1 MHVRMMHVC
10 MMRQILSR
18 TDQRTNKAILG
29 VGWTNVDLD
38 VYIHDACIHDTY
50 IHAPLS
56 SNDVCMFDA
65 YILDPDTRGHDAH
78 IYDA

>member
-1 MHVRMMHVC
+1 MYDACIYH
-10 MMRQILSR
+10 
-18 TDQRTNKAILG
+18 A
-29 VGWTNVDLD
+29 WTNVDLD
-38 VYIHDACIHDTY
+38 VCIHDACIHDTY

>member
-1 MHVRMMHVC
+1 MYGAYIYDTAE
-10 MMRQILSR
+10 ILLR
-18 TDQRTNKAILG
+18 TDGRTDGRTNKAILG
-29 VGWTNVDLD
+29 VGCI
-38 VYIHDACIHDTY
+38 IHDACIHDTY

>member
-1 MHVRMMHVC
+1 MYIYDAVLFGD
-10 MMRQILSR
+10 QR
-18 TDQRTNKAILG
+18 TNGRTNKAILG

-38 VYIHDACIHDTY
+38 VCIHDACIHDTY

-78 IYDA
+78 ICDA